1 MAAWSKSQEFRQFG
15 HVLLEVSR
23 FHGDIW
29 CVLTVS
35 FSQNLCGMVETFG
48 PDAGTVA
55 NVKAIREMMLSGNP
69 CGGVNHVQNFRS
81 QVITKR
87 MLLERI
93 AATLGCPVQ
102 VVDDSPPY
110 VLEANCFNH
119 HRITRL
125 RGGTTSWP
133 RSFNAIRDHVQ
144 TFQGPGEVFA
154 PSQPTQSLSM
164 SESLNYRALTMLVG
178 ARRNSRKSDYFRA
191 ACNLQLTAFMLL
203 WHCNVS
209 CLTPRMT

>member
-87 MLLERI
+87 MLLE
-93 AATLGCPVQ
+93 
-102 VVDDSPPY
+102 
-110 VLEANCFNH
+110 
-119 HRITRL
+119 
-125 RGGTTSWP
+125 
-133 RSFNAIRDHVQ
+133 
-144 TFQGPGEVFA
+144 
-154 PSQPTQSLSM
+154 
-164 SESLNYRALTMLVG
+164 
-178 ARRNSRKSDYFRA
+178 
-191 ACNLQLTAFMLL
+191 
-203 WHCNVS
+203 
-209 CLTPRMT
+209 